1 MPRMT
6 GVTRIGQY
14 AIDKRREEDEAKR
27 ENGLGPSGKAY
38 RVAYNLAELHLVGN
52 TSEDRD
58 IRDAFMDPA
67 FIDCLLG
74 MQDRVRGEPG
84 KK

>member
-1 MPRMT
+1 M
-6 GVTRIGQY
+6 TRIGQY
-14 AIDKRREEDEAKR
+14 AIDKRREENEAKR
-27 ENGLGPSGKAY
+27 KKGLQSTGKAY
-38 RVAYNLAELHLVGN
+38 RVAYNPAELHLSGN

-74 MQDRVRGEPG
+74 MQDRVRDEPG
-84 KK
+84 EF